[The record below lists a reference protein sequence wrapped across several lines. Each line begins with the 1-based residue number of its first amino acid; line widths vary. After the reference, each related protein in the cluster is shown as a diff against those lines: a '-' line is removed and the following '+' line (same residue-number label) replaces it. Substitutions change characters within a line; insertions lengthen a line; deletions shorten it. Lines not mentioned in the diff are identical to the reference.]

1 MAATGGSARASGA
14 AGPDGDGA
22 APVRPGVADGRFS
35 PGLGRPVTGGAASS
49 AGSGGAGLVAAPAGG
64 GTTRSRRTSGPTRRS
79 IQVRVAASTMV
90 MLGTARGAGVT
101 TTTWFGR

>member
-1 MAATGGSARASGA
+1 MPRGRTGTALRRSGPGWRTAGSPR
-14 AGPDGDGA
+14 AGPPGD
-22 APVRPGVADGRFS
+22 RRC
-35 PGLGRPVTGGAASS
+35 
-49 AGSGGAGLVAAPAGG
+49 GLVRRVGRGRAGGGPAGG